1 MMVYFHATSYF
12 NILSNC
18 EIAAAGGHDKIVKLL
33 LEDGADILVQTET
46 GLCGTA
52 LHYAAGKGHYECV
65 RYF

>member
-1 MMVYFHATSYF
+1 MLLV
-12 NILSNC
+12 ILIFYSIV
-18 EIAAAGGHDKIVKLL
+18 IAAAGGHDKIVKLL
-33 LEDGADILVQTET
+33 LENGADILVQTET